1 MCRDSEESRVTVNS
15 QCQWQQW
22 QQAGRQSAGIL
33 SLAFKTAVFSCPQ
46 AKSEIGRE
54 KRKKERAFLTVQT
67 AKDEKRKRRWW
78 WRRRQ
83 KCLILAKYLTALLPV
98 YLLQQQQQ
106 RRRQRSRRRRQSKS
120 EKCKV
125 RAIQVSMRERRAQ
138 SVEEEKA
145 AAEAMK

>member
-1 MCRDSEESRVTVNS
+1 MQRFRRIACNCELSVPVATV
-15 QCQWQQW
+15 
-22 QQAGRQSAGIL
+22 ATGRQSVSWYSL
-33 SLAFKTAVFSCPQ
+33 SLSFKTAVFSCPQ

>member
-78 WRRRQ
+78 RRRQ